1 MRALELIDSDLNAR
15 RAFPP
20 AGAVWQSPQRP
31 HTVGKP
37 AQTRR
42 VSLPPSHGPSRRS
55 APAPRTRGGGGRGL
69 SGGALSGSTSGGGTS
84 GGALRGGGSTS
95 GAACWCCAGRRRVL
109 APSRVRA
116 AGRAPHARVSSA
128 SRTTRRP
135 AGRLSPR
142 APVAAAA
149 AGCDAAALFGLGV
162 VCARACRCARVRA
175 HGRRV
180 FACWRARRCRG
191 ALQMSG
197 MGRVRGACAR
207 REVAR
212 GRGAR
217 RRRAAAGRCGMHVRS
232 AKGSE

>member
-95 GAACWCCAGRRRVL
+95 GAACWCCAGLRRVL

-128 SRTTRRP
+128 SRTTR
-135 AGRLSPR
+135 
-142 APVAAAA
+142 A
-149 AGCDAAALFGLGV
+149 AGWAAESAGARGGGSGGLRRGGALWARRGMRACMQV
-162 VCARACRCARVRA
+162 CTRACARAQSFCVLARQ
-175 HGRRV
+175 
-180 FACWRARRCRG
+180 
-191 ALQMSG
+191 ALQ
-197 MGRVRGACAR
+197 
-207 REVAR
+207 
-212 GRGAR
+212 
-217 RRRAAAGRCGMHVRS
+217 RRAADEWDGESAGGMR
-232 AKGSE
+232 AA